1 MQPLHLLLVLV
12 SFLTCDYWQKGG
24 GGGGG
29 CVVFRFIRN
38 DLNYIPETKSR
49 KTLYKCIYSEY
60 FLLRVLVLYRF
71 LNSREGTG
79 FFHHV
84 FMQHMSE

>member
-1 MQPLHLLLVLV
+1 M
-12 SFLTCDYWQKGG
+12 
-24 GGGGG
+24 
-29 CVVFRFIRN
+29 CVVLRFIRN

-60 FLLRVLVLYRF
+60 FLLCVLVLYRF

-79 FFHHV
+79 FFSPCFHAAHV
-84 FMQHMSE
+84 RMTFKSQVRHLGATVECYNNNN